1 MMALLNGSRSSAG
14 VLRGKRKSRNGRSAV
29 ILCRDWRVA
38 GGPSRDGSTS
48 RDCLEYSKPH
58 NAGAHSAGADRGL
71 GDRHAR
77 RHVDRFRPVPGRRR
91 ERRHRR
97 LSRQALRHDH
107 RARRLSRPARRQG
120 ADRLDLPYPRH
131 QRLYPALAGDPGG
144 VARYHDCRRIHA
156 VLAGGSSA
164 QGQAAAGLQAQHGGA
179 DRVRQRGA
187 RLARLQLRAADAHAH
202 PYGSGRR
209 PDLAVGGRLC
219 RRMGTPHEHGGERT
233 MSPRARPRP
242 RRDLPKG
249 DGMPSERQVV
259 FWLAALA
266 VIVLLLWLLSQILL
280 PFVAGAAIAYLLT
293 PVTDRFERLGVN
305 RLAAA
310 LSMITLVVM
319 AIVLLIL
326 LVAPILGGQL
336 SSFIDNIPGYVTRL
350 QSLLSE
356 PSRPWLQKILGA
368 SFSADKSVGDLVT
381 QGVGWL
387 TTFLQSLWSGG
398 RALFSLFSLVVV
410 TPVVAFYLIYDWHR
424 MIHTADGWV
433 PVNQRETVR
442 RLAREIDA
450 AIAGF
455 VRGQTAVCLILGS
468 FYAVA
473 LTLSGLNFGLLI
485 GLISGVITFIPYVG
499 SMTGLILALGVAVA
513 QFWPDYSSILMVLGI
528 FLVGQFLEGNL
539 LAPKLVGESV
549 GLHPVWL
556 IFALLAFGYLFG
568 FVGLLVAVPLA
579 ATIGV
584 LARFALQRYQASSL
598 YTGEPPG

>member
-1 MMALLNGSRSSAG
+1 M
-14 VLRGKRKSRNGRSAV
+14 
-29 ILCRDWRVA
+29 
-38 GGPSRDGSTS
+38 
-48 RDCLEYSKPH
+48 
-58 NAGAHSAGADRGL
+58 GA
-71 GDRHAR
+71 
-77 RHVDRFRPVPGRRR
+77 
-91 ERRHRR
+91 
-97 LSRQALRHDH
+97 
-107 RARRLSRPARRQG
+107 
-120 ADRLDLPYPRH
+120 
-131 QRLYPALAGDPGG
+131 
-144 VARYHDCRRIHA
+144 
-156 VLAGGSSA
+156 
-164 QGQAAAGLQAQHGGA
+164 
-179 DRVRQRGA
+179 
-187 RLARLQLRAADAHAH
+187 
-202 PYGSGRR
+202 
-209 PDLAVGGRLC
+209 
-219 RRMGTPHEHGGERT
+219 PHEHDGDRT
-233 MSPRARPRP
+233 VSPRARPRP
-242 RRDLPKG
+242 RGEVPKG

-350 QSLLSE
+350 QSLLSD

-368 SFSADKSVGDLVT
+368 SFSADKSIGDLVT

-424 MIHTADGWV
+424 MIRTADGWV

-584 LARFALQRYQASSL
+584 LARFALQRYRASSL
-598 YTGEPPG
+598 YTGEKLG